1 MSKLPS
7 PTYEVAHLVA
17 LIGAEATLALV
28 ERRGG
33 TRFYVSTE
41 AKLSPDHELWQV
53 VGEDAARYL
62 ARRYGGEQIVV
73 PLARQWRILVYT
85 AREQSAAA
93 VARATGCNERTVH
106 RVLRRHEAAARQ
118 LDLFGS

>member
-1 MSKLPS
+1 MTALPP
-7 PTYEVAHLVA
+7 PTHEVAHLVA
-17 LIGAEATLALV
+17 LIGPEATLALV

-33 TRFYVSTE
+33 TRFYVPTRIT
-41 AKLSPDHELWQV
+41 ADHELWQV

-73 PLARQWRILVYT
+73 PLARQWRILVYS
-85 AREQSAAA
+85 AQRQSVAA

-106 RVLRRHEAAARQ
+106 RVLRRHESAAQQ
-118 LDLFGS
+118 LDLFGG